1 MFTLCTNGA
10 CAMSGWCKRFS
21 YIKKAGPDWPM
32 ACFDCNSRSGWP
44 HYVKNKAR
52 EIFERDNP
60 REIFNVPEPEQRNDD
75 NHRRESRLREDDMA
89 DIEARRACIRRNAAY
104 IDNLL
109 QPFQRSGERGNRQ
122 GYEVERLLG
131 EPWDVTDNEERPIP
145 VPDTT
150 FISLSD
156 FGIQSDISDPTATD
170 IQVRRSVRSSD
181 DREHG
186 IITRTGDSAE
196 KFVVTWRPNVSLDW
210 DSGASG
216 DVSER
221 LSGEGETGSQV

>member
-10 CAMSGWCKRFS
+10 CAMSCWCKRFS
-21 YIKKAGPDWPM
+21 YIKKAGADWPM
-32 ACFDCNSRSGWP
+32 ACFDCDSRSGWP

-75 NHRRESRLREDDMA
+75 DHRRESGLREDDMA
-89 DIEARRACIRRNAAY
+89 DIEARRADIRRRAAD

-109 QPFQRSGERGNRQ
+109 QSFQRSGERGNRTSD
-122 GYEVERLLG
+122 EIERLIG
-131 EPWDVTDNEERPIP
+131 EPWDASDNEERPIL
-145 VPDTT
+145 VPNTP
-150 FISLSD
+150 FISISD
-156 FGIQSDISDPTATD
+156 AGLQSDIFDPTATD

-181 DREHG
+181 DRKRG

-196 KFVVTWRPNVSLDW
+196 EFAITWGSNVILDW
-210 DSGASG
+210 DSGISG
-216 DVSER
+216 DVREGLPS
-221 LSGEGETGSQV
+221 EGEAGS

>member
-60 REIFNVPEPEQRNDD
+60 REIFNVPEPEQRNDND
-75 NHRRESRLREDDMA
+75 HRRESGLREDDMA
-89 DIEARRACIRRNAAY
+89 DIEARKARIRRNAAY
-104 IDNLL
+104 LDNLL
-109 QPFQRSGERGNRQ
+109 QPFQRSGERGYRPSD
-122 GYEVERLLG
+122 EVELLLA
-131 EPWDVTDNEERPIP
+131 EPWDAPDNEEGSIP
-145 VPDTT
+145 VPDPT
-150 FISLSD
+150 FI
-156 FGIQSDISDPTATD
+156 GIPDAGVQPDISDPTATD

-196 KFVVTWRPNVSLDW
+196 KFTVTWRPNAVFDW
-210 DSGASG
+210 DSGIG
-216 DVSER
+216 RLIRER
-221 LSGEGETGSQV
+221 ISSEGETGSQV